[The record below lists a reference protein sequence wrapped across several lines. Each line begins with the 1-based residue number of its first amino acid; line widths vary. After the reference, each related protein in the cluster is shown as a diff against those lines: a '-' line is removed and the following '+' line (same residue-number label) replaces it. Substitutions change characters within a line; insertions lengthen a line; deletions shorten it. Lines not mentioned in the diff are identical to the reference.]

1 MGKKRIALLT
11 LHGMGETKPSYAD
24 QLRESLIRRL
34 NAEGEDDWGYLI
46 FNSIYYQEQL
56 QRSQEDYIAKISGK
70 VDWSKSRQ
78 RFFYSFSDPVS
89 LEARKEQANSPYEV
103 CQRTIL
109 NAIDACLTRIL
120 ELNSTLPPVVIL
132 AQSLGGQVISNYIWD
147 AQRYQVARS
156 HPTSGI
162 WRDGGPKDIAQ
173 SSVRDQF
180 RRLASLRCLIT
191 TGCNIPLFL
200 GGNPNPQAIN
210 SSTLSS
216 TFEWLNYYD
225 ADDILG
231 WPLADLSP
239 SYAEL
244 VEDTK
249 IQSGGTFIRETP
261 LSHGE
266 YWHTDEF
273 QLKLVEKLRAIIREG

>member
-1 MGKKRIALLT
+1 MVGADGLRINTHACETSRHGRLWSALSEKL
-11 LHGMGETKPSYAD
+11 LQYC
-24 QLRESLIRRL
+24 L
-34 NAEGEDDWGYLI
+34 NHL
-46 FNSIYYQEQL
+46 
-56 QRSQEDYIAKISGK
+56 
-70 VDWSKSRQ
+70 
-78 RFFYSFSDPVS
+78 
-89 LEARKEQANSPYEV
+89 
-103 CQRTIL
+103 
-109 NAIDACLTRIL
+109 ACW
-120 ELNSTLPPVVIL
+120 LNSVSFIAITRSS
-132 AQSLGGQVISNYIWD
+132 QSA
-147 AQRYQVARS
+147 AQRLS
-156 HPTSGI
+156 PTSGI

-244 VEDTK
+244 VEDIK

-273 QLKLVEKLRAIIREG
+273 QLKLV